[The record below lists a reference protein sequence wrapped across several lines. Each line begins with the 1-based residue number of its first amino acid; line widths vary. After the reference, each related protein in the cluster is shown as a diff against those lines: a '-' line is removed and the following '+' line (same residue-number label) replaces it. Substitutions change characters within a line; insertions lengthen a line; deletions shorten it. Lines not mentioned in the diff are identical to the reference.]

1 MHSANLRIWSNADS
15 DSGGLQEDSRFCIS
29 NKLLDDA
36 DATSPQHTSSNTLR
50 FCPKYRLVLS
60 ILNEIVNAKR
70 FTVDGEFS
78 SLFDHKLLE
87 DKACLLLF
95 KFCTAGAP

>member
-1 MHSANLRIWSNADS
+1 MSNA
-15 DSGGLQEDSRFCIS
+15 IM
-29 NKLLDDA
+29 
-36 DATSPQHTSSNTLR
+36 
-50 FCPKYRLVLS
+50 
-60 ILNEIVNAKR
+60 NAKG

-87 DKACLLLF
+87 DKACLLFLF

>member
-1 MHSANLRIWSNADS
+1 MQIPTLGVYRRIQDSAFLI
-15 DSGGLQEDSRFCIS
+15 
-29 NKLLDDA
+29 KLLDDA
-36 DATSPQHTSSNTLR
+36 DATSPQHTLSNTLR
-50 FCPKYRLVLS
+50 FCPKYHLVLS